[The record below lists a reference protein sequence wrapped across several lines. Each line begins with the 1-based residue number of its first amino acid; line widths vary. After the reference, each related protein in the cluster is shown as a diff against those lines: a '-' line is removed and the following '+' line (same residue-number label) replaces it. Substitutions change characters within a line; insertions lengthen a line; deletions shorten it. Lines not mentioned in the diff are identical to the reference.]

1 MHDPE
6 MHDPEEEVPAGELP
20 LAGWS
25 CAVCGTENETP
36 VDAALGLTQKF
47 TEDCRTCCRP
57 NLLRI
62 RVEPDGFL
70 LVTAEFDE

>member
-1 MHDPE
+1 VVEDLEGP
-6 MHDPEEEVPAGELP
+6 PEEDGAGVAE
-20 LAGWS
+20 WS
-25 CAVCGTENETP
+25 CAVCGTSNETA
-36 VDAALGLTQKF
+36 VEAGAAPTQKF